1 MGLDAYVRIPV
12 ITDDPDAPQT
22 KELWYGRKENEI
34 HGWMQRQS
42 GIAAED
48 FNCVS
53 LPLTSELLDRFE
65 SAFKLKLL
73 VPTSGFFFGAAN
85 EPDEVV
91 EAAQALLDASR
102 TAIAQGKEPYYSSW
116 W

>member
-12 ITDDPDAPQT
+12 ITDDLDASQS

-42 GIAAED
+42 GVPAED

-73 VPTSGFFFGAAN
+73 VPTSGFFFGAAK
-85 EPDEVV
+85 EPDE
-91 EAAQALLDASR
+91 AAQTLLDASR
-102 TAIAQGKEPYYSSW
+102 NAIAAGKEPYYTSW
-116 W
+116 E